1 MGRMR
6 ETTRRRYEPPRVT
19 VQMHSSSQPRP
30 TIYGLG
36 VIHTDN
42 DSYLTPLC
50 AKFRCLYIY
59 SVSPVNAGRGYI
71 YGYLES

>member
-1 MGRMR
+1 
-6 ETTRRRYEPPRVT
+6 
-19 VQMHSSSQPRP
+19 MHSSSQPRP